1 MAIDVVE
8 YGSNWEKLAGTGF
21 TMQHSF
27 FNPHDFAITP
37 DHYIFF
43 QVQPHFQ
50 GGLPCWRGWCEHV
63 HTTLTSYEAVLPVL
77 LVLVTGSVR

>member
-43 QVQPHFQ
+43 QVRSMFRVIFRVSAS
-50 GGLPCWRGWCEHV
+50 G
-63 HTTLTSYEAVLPVL
+63 TSMCIHP
-77 LVLVTGSVR
+77 

>member
-8 YGSNWEKLAGTGF
+8 YDSKWEKLAGTRF

-37 DHYIFF
+37 DYYLFF
-43 QVQPHFQ
+43 QVQSIFRIVFRI
-50 GGLPCWRGWCEHV
+50 GANG
-63 HTTLTSYEAVLPVL
+63 TSMCIHPRKARDLC
-77 LVLVTGSVR
+77 